1 MWLIRRP
8 RLTRNRPLLA
18 LVLTSLSAGFGPA
31 CNAANEAPKPA
42 PTDTAAPVVADS
54 QYIIGPGDVLQVYV
68 WRNPELSVTV
78 PVRPDGMVSSPLVE
92 NMVAVGKTP
101 SLLARDMEVVLGEFV
116 RSPKVNIIVTQPA
129 STFSQVRVVGQVVR
143 PQAVPYREGITVLD
157 VVLQV
162 GGLGPF
168 AAGNRAKVVRQVDGK
183 NVEIDVKLNRLIN
196 GGDMRQ
202 NIVMKPGDV
211 LVVPEALF

>member
-1 MWLIRRP
+1 MWLIRRSRFIWNLP
-8 RLTRNRPLLA
+8 SLALLLA
-18 LVLTSLSAGFGPA
+18 GFVAGITPLCAAETAPQPKIDETPPA
-31 CNAANEAPKPA
+31 AVDN
-42 PTDTAAPVVADS
+42 

-78 PVRPDGMVSSPLVE
+78 PVRPDGKVSSPLVE

-101 SLLARDMEVVLGEFV
+101 SQLARDMETVLGEFV
-116 RSPKVNIIVTQPA
+116 RTPKVNIIVTQPA
-129 STFSQVRVVGQVVR
+129 STYSQVRVVGQVVR
-143 PQAVPYREGITVLD
+143 PQAVAFREGITVLD

-168 AAGNRAKVVRQVDGK
+168 AAGNRAKIVRRENGK
-183 NVEIDVKLNRLIN
+183 EIEIDIKLNRLLN
-196 GGDMRQ
+196 GGDMKQ

-211 LVVPEALF
+211 LVIPEALF

>member
-1 MWLIRRP
+1 
-8 RLTRNRPLLA
+8 
-18 LVLTSLSAGFGPA
+18 
-31 CNAANEAPKPA
+31 
-42 PTDTAAPVVADS
+42 
-54 QYIIGPGDVLQVYV
+54 
-68 WRNPELSVTV
+68 
-78 PVRPDGMVSSPLVE
+78 
-92 NMVAVGKTP
+92 
-101 SLLARDMEVVLGEFV
+101 MEQVLGEFV

>member
-1 MWLIRRP
+1 MWLIRRTRP
-8 RLTRNRPLLA
+8 RRLLSLPA
-18 LVLTSLSAGFGPA
+18 FVLACLAGGGTVSV
-31 CNAANEAPKPA
+31 AADPA
-42 PTDTAAPVVADS
+42 PAAPAAEPAAPVVSDS
-54 QYIIGPGDVLQVYV
+54 QYIIGPGDTLQVYV

-101 SLLARDMEVVLGEFV
+101 SQLARDMEQVLAEFV
-116 RSPKVNIIVTQPA
+116 RAPKVNIIVTQPA
-129 STFSQVRVVGQVVR
+129 STYSQVRVVGQVLR
-143 PQAVPYREGITVLD
+143 PQAVAYREGITVLD

-168 AAGNRAKVVRQVDGK
+168 AAGNRAKIVRQVDGK
-183 NVEIDVKLNRLIN
+183 NTEIAVKLNRLIN

-202 NIVMKPGDV
+202 NVVLKPGDV

>member
-1 MWLIRRP
+1 MSLIRRS
-8 RLTRNRPLLA
+8 RMTRNLPLLA
-18 LVLTSLSAGFGPA
+18 LIFASLTGAGSA
-31 CNAANEAPKPA
+31 CLAADEPKAAGNEAPPL
-42 PTDTAAPVVADS
+42 AAVSP
-54 QYIIGPGDVLQVYV
+54 QYIIGPGDTLQVYV

-78 PVRPDGMVSSPLVE
+78 PVRPDGKVSSPLVE

-101 SLLARDMEVVLGEFV
+101 SELARDMEQVLSEFV
-116 RSPKVNIIVTQPA
+116 RTPKVNIIVTQSV

-143 PQAVPYREGITVLD
+143 PQAVAFREGITVLD

-168 AAGNRAKVVRQVDGK
+168 AAGNRAKIVRPEGGK
-183 NVEIDVKLNRLIN
+183 TIEIGVKLNRLLN

-202 NIVMKPGDV
+202 NVVMKPGDV